1 MTKTQLVEELRKL
14 QERGP
19 ELVTMTKEVESADS
33 RTLFGRAERDFTKQA
48 LVRSFGAVRSAV
60 GEELEKLLEQSLGEA
75 AVLEELKNTI
85 VLSRKELELT
95 AGKEVAVRAI
105 TELVQEYGEK
115 KKQLDIEVV
124 AEIAAYKEGRR
135 SREELAKREQEE
147 YDYGLKRDRAR
158 DQEEW
163 KSVAER
169 RELALLEREEMWKG
183 KEVRFAELLKSEER
197 APKEIERAVQECET
211 EVTERLAVEH
221 GQTLLA
227 VQKEWGA
234 EKALLELRLANL
246 VDQLK
251 KQSGDVVAM
260 RTELDRA
267 TAKAQE
273 LALAVI
279 AGGKQANLGPI
290 VPVESGK

>member
-1 MTKTQLVEELRKL
+1 M
-14 QERGP
+14 
-19 ELVTMTKEVESADS
+19 
-33 RTLFGRAERDFTKQA
+33 
-48 LVRSFGAVRSAV
+48 
-60 GEELEKLLEQSLGEA
+60 
-75 AVLEELKNTI
+75 
-85 VLSRKELELT
+85 
-95 AGKEVAVRAI
+95 
-105 TELVQEYGEK
+105 
-115 KKQLDIEVV
+115 
-124 AEIAAYKEGRR
+124 
-135 SREELAKREQEE
+135 KREQEE

-251 KQSGDVVAM
+251 N
-260 RTELDRA
+260 
-267 TAKAQE
+267 
-273 LALAVI
+273 
-279 AGGKQANLGPI
+279 NLETWSRCEPNWI
-290 VPVESGK
+290 VQQPKRKSLLLLSLPEGSRRIWGR